1 MAPAGR
7 VRAMPDADTLH
18 PLHRAW
24 RLLPAGAR
32 RAALSHGTAWLA
44 PRAAWP
50 APAAALGLAVGGEI
64 FRASGLGEGA
74 RLMLA
79 ALDRLGVPHWG
90 LQAGL
95 DVPGEDGGER
105 TMPDVPAAVP
115 LVLHIN
121 APMLP
126 AALLRLPRA
135 LLRGRRIIGY
145 WAWELPVAPANW
157 AAACGLVHEI
167 WTPSRFTAAALAP
180 LAPGRVRVVPHPLAA
195 SPPAPSALTRAD
207 FGLPDDAV
215 IVLVSFSLASSFA
228 RKNPLAAIEAF
239 RRAFADRPDRLLLL
253 KIVHASHAPADLAL
267 IRAAIGEAPNM
278 RLETRTLPA
287 PDSHALTRCCDIV
300 LSLHR
305 SEGFGLVPAEAMLLG
320 KPVIA
325 TDWSAT
331 TEFLDPSCGVPVPYR
346 LIPADDPRGVFMAPG
361 ALWAEA
367 DVDSAAAA
375 LRTLA
380 DDPAARAKLGHAARA
395 AAMARL
401 GTEGL
406 RAALGALGGT
416 A

>member
-1 MAPAGR
+1 
-7 VRAMPDADTLH
+7 MPDTDTLH

-32 RAALSHGTAWLA
+32 RAALARGTAWLA

-50 APAAALGLAVGGEI
+50 APAAAPGLAVGGEI
-64 FRASGLGEGA
+64 LRPSGLGEGA

-79 ALDRLGVPHWG
+79 ALGRLGMPHWA
-90 LQAGL
+90 LQAGV
-95 DVPGEDGGER
+95 DVPGEGSGER
-105 TMPDVPAAVP
+105 TLPEVPAGVP

-121 APMLP
+121 APMLA

-157 AAACGLVHEI
+157 AAACGLVHDV
-167 WTPSRFTAAALAP
+167 WTPSRFSAAALEP

-195 SPPAPSALTRAD
+195 SPPAPSALTRAN
-207 FGLPDDAV
+207 FGLPEDAV

-239 RRAFADRPDRLLLL
+239 RRAFGARPDRMLLL
-253 KIVHASHAPADLAL
+253 KIVHASHAPEDLAL
-267 IRAAIGEAPNM
+267 IRDAMGDAPNM

-287 PDSHALTRCCDIV
+287 PDSHALTNCCDII

-305 SEGFGLVPAEAMLLG
+305 SEGFGLVPAEAMFLG
-320 KPVIA
+320 KPVVA

-331 TEFLDPSCGVPVPYR
+331 AEFLDASCGVPIPYR

-361 ALWAEA
+361 ALWADA
-367 DVDSAAAA
+367 DVDAAA
-375 LRTLA
+375 LALRALA
-380 DDPAARAKLGHAARA
+380 DDPAARTALGHAARA

-401 GTEGL
+401 GTAGL
-406 RAALGALGGT
+406 RDALAALGTMT